1 MGRMLT
7 GDGLDES
14 WAIARYSCGGEW
26 PAAQRPRLKTNKLS
40 LFLRSTGQAKRR
52 QYAQSE

>member
-1 MGRMLT
+1 MLT

-14 WAIARYSCGGEW
+14 WAIARYFCGGEW

-52 QYAQSE
+52 HYAQSE